1 MIKVKHKKAVAMV
14 ELIFS
19 IVIMSIVMMSAP
31 MLIAQASKGS
41 FVAIQQEAISAAA
54 TDLAMI
60 LTRHWDEGDTNISL
74 ESTILITQGDI
85 LLNEV
90 NITGVNIGRRAGSN
104 QFSPRSF
111 VNSRG
116 QRLSAR
122 TKANFVDGNFDDIDD
137 YDNDIHSLTSVS
149 ISLNGDYLDR
159 NLTFRTTVNYISDT
173 PTLGNYKSQ
182 NLGLSNPF
190 NTPAPNTT
198 SNIKMVTINV
208 TSSSGVNELQKNI
221 TLRAFSCNIGT
232 YRLESRTF

>member
-1 MIKVKHKKAVAMV
+1 MIYVKHKKAVAMI

-19 IVIMSIVMMSAP
+19 ITIMGIVMMSAP

-41 FVAIQQEAISAAA
+41 LVAIQQEAISAAA

-74 ESTILITQGDI
+74 ESTVLITQGNI

-90 NITGVNIGRRAGSN
+90 NISSLNIGRRAGADKFTS
-104 QFSPRSF
+104 RTF

-116 QRLSAR
+116 KRLSA
-122 TKANFVDGNFDDIDD
+122 TIKGNFIDGNNDDIDD
-137 YDNDIHSLTSVS
+137 YDNNTHFLKIASVS
-149 ISLNGDYLDR
+149 SNGDYIDR
-159 NLTFRTTVNYISDT
+159 NLTFRTTVDYISDT
-173 PTLGNYKSQ
+173 PTLGNYKSKD
-182 NLGLSNPF
+182 LGLSNPF
-190 NTPAPNTT
+190 NTPAPNVT

-208 TSSSGVNELQKNI
+208 TSSSGVKELQKNI
-221 TLRAFSCNIGT
+221 TLRAFSCNIGS